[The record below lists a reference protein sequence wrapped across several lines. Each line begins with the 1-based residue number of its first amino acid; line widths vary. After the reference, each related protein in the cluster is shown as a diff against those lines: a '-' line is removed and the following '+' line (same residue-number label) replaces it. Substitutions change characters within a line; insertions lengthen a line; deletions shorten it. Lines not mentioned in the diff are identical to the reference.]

1 MDALEGH
8 VLVDDFFIPPTLLVA
23 SLISM
28 SPYGNSGS
36 LVAGCPLHCMRQP
49 GKRYIQD
56 GQTPRRSCEAGG
68 LVWGRLCIVKV

>member
-28 SPYGNSGS
+28 SPYGSSGS

-56 GQTPRRSCEAGG
+56 GQTPGG
-68 LVWGRLCIVKV
+68 AVRLEGLFGEDYAL